1 MKKFTSEIVLGSI
14 LLILIVVMIII
25 VVTKKD
31 DEVIKDST
39 QLTGAN
45 VGQTISTSNTNNKED
60 IKKSM
65 QEGGLIC
72 QYEDKVTLANGSD
85 IYLIEKNE
93 QKSKIATLEIEINN
107 MYFDGENIYC
117 LPEYGKGQG
126 IYKID
131 LQGNIQKI
139 YNDITLQINL
149 TEDSIYFVKQV
160 GYDEIN
166 QNPQGSLCKMNKD
179 GSNITEIASSIKN
192 YFYIEDNKIFYT
204 TQDRKM
210 YSMNLDGTNTELLQ
224 EGRKF
229 ALGVCNQY
237 LIYIDYAN
245 QELTYAYNIETKE
258 ETQIGMSGEVY
269 EFLGQTYIVTKTTAE
284 NLEEQY
290 TISKFDSE
298 SGKIEEIYKAKDVGE
313 NILYINKDNIYYKSH
328 SNAINSIN
336 IENKQEKNSDLSIN
350 TKFIGNSAYEIE
362 DESNI
367 KIINLSTN
375 EEKKI

>member
-14 LLILIVVMIII
+14 LLILIIVMII
-25 VVTKKD
+25 VLVTKKD

-39 QLTGAN
+39 ELTGAE
-45 VGQTISTSNTNNKED
+45 VGQTLSTSDTTNKED

-126 IYKID
+126 IYKVD

-149 TEDSIYFVKQV
+149 TEDSIYFVNQV

-313 NILYINKDNIYYKSH
+313 NILYINKDNIYYKSP

>member
-14 LLILIVVMIII
+14 LLILIAVMII
-25 VVTKKD
+25 VLVTKKG
-31 DEVIKDST
+31 DEFVEDNT
-39 QLTGAN
+39 QLTGAEVEQN
-45 VGQTISTSNTNNKED
+45 LSTTDANNKEN

-72 QYEDKVTLANGSD
+72 QYEDKVTLANGAD

-93 QKSKIATLEIEINN
+93 QKNKIATLEIEINN

-131 LQGNIQKI
+131 LQGKIQKI

-149 TEDSIYFVKQV
+149 TKDSIYFVKQV

-166 QNPQGSLCKMNKD
+166 QNPQGSICKMNKD

-192 YFYIEDNKIFYT
+192 YFYIEDNKIYYT

-210 YSMNLDGTNTELLQ
+210 YSMNLDGKNAELLQ

-229 ALGVCNQY
+229 ALGMCKQY

-245 QELTYAYNIETKE
+245 QESTYVYNTQTKE
-258 ETQIGMSGEVY
+258 EKQIGMSGKVY
-269 EFLGQTYIVTKTTAE
+269 QFLGQTYIVTKATDE

-290 TISKFDSE
+290 KISKFDSE
-298 SGKIEEIYKAKDVGE
+298 NGNIEEICQTKEIVD
-313 NILYINKDNIYYKSH
+313 NIIYINKENIYYEDS
-328 SNAINSIN
+328 SNAISSIN
-336 IENKQEKNSDLSIN
+336 IGNKQEEISNISTN
-350 TKFIGNSAYEIE
+350 AKFIGNSTYEIE
-362 DESNI
+362 NGANI
-367 KIINLSTN
+367 KITNLSTN

>member
-1 MKKFTSEIVLGSI
+1 
-14 LLILIVVMIII
+14 
-25 VVTKKD
+25 
-31 DEVIKDST
+31 
-39 QLTGAN
+39 
-45 VGQTISTSNTNNKED
+45 
-60 IKKSM
+60 
-65 QEGGLIC
+65 
-72 QYEDKVTLANGSD
+72 
-85 IYLIEKNE
+85 
-93 QKSKIATLEIEINN
+93 
-107 MYFDGENIYC
+107 
-117 LPEYGKGQG
+117 
-126 IYKID
+126 
-131 LQGNIQKI
+131 
-139 YNDITLQINL
+139 
-149 TEDSIYFVKQV
+149 
-160 GYDEIN
+160 
-166 QNPQGSLCKMNKD
+166 
-179 GSNITEIASSIKN
+179 
-192 YFYIEDNKIFYT
+192 
-204 TQDRKM
+204 M

-298 SGKIEEIYKAKDVGE
+298 SGKIEEIYKAKDLGE
-313 NILYINKDNIYYKSH
+313 NILYINKDNIYYKSP

-336 IENKQEKNSDLSIN
+336 IENKQEENSDLSIN

>member
-1 MKKFTSEIVLGSI
+1 MKAKFKKRGERKHMKKFTSEIVLGSI

-25 VVTKKD
+25 LVTKKD

-39 QLTGAN
+39 QLTGAE
-45 VGQTISTSNTNNKED
+45 VGQTLNTSDTTNKEN

-85 IYLIEKNE
+85 IYLIEKNK

-126 IYKID
+126 IYKVD

-192 YFYIEDNKIFYT
+192 YFYC
-204 TQDRKM
+204 Q
-210 YSMNLDGTNTELLQ
+210 S
-224 EGRKF
+224 
-229 ALGVCNQY
+229 
-237 LIYIDYAN
+237 
-245 QELTYAYNIETKE
+245 
-258 ETQIGMSGEVY
+258 
-269 EFLGQTYIVTKTTAE
+269 
-284 NLEEQY
+284 
-290 TISKFDSE
+290 
-298 SGKIEEIYKAKDVGE
+298 
-313 NILYINKDNIYYKSH
+313 
-328 SNAINSIN
+328 SNC
-336 IENKQEKNSDLSIN
+336 
-350 TKFIGNSAYEIE
+350 
-362 DESNI
+362 
-367 KIINLSTN
+367 TN
-375 EEKKI
+375 ENY

>member
-14 LLILIVVMIII
+14 LLILIIVMII
-25 VVTKKD
+25 VLVTKKD

-39 QLTGAN
+39 ELTGAE
-45 VGQTISTSNTNNKED
+45 VEQTLSTSDTTNKEN

-126 IYKID
+126 IYKVD

-313 NILYINKDNIYYKSH
+313 NILYINKDNIYCKSP

>member
-229 ALGVCNQY
+229 ALGVYNQY

-258 ETQIGMSGEVY
+258 ETEIGMSGEVY

-313 NILYINKDNIYYKSH
+313 NILYINKDNIYYKSP

>member
-313 NILYINKDNIYYKSH
+313 NILYINKDNIYYKSP

>member
-14 LLILIVVMIII
+14 LLILIIVMII
-25 VVTKKD
+25 VLVTKKD

-39 QLTGAN
+39 ELTGAE
-45 VGQTISTSNTNNKED
+45 VGQTLSTSDTTNKEN

-126 IYKID
+126 IYKVD

-192 YFYIEDNKIFYT
+192 YFYIENNKIFYT

-298 SGKIEEIYKAKDVGE
+298 SGKIEEIYKAKDLGE
-313 NILYINKDNIYYKSH
+313 NILYINKDNIYYKSP

-336 IENKQEKNSDLSIN
+336 IENKQEENSDLSIN

>member
-25 VVTKKD
+25 LVTKKD

-45 VGQTISTSNTNNKED
+45 AGQTISTSNTNNKED

-93 QKSKIATLEIEINN
+93 QKNKIATLEIEINN
-107 MYFDGENIYC
+107 MHFDGENIYC

-229 ALGVCNQY
+229 ALGVYNQY

-258 ETQIGMSGEVY
+258 ETEIGMSGEVY

-313 NILYINKDNIYYKSH
+313 NILYINKDNIYYKSP

-336 IENKQEKNSDLSIN
+336 IENKQEENSNLSIN
-350 TKFIGNSAYEIE
+350 TKLIGNSSYEIE

-367 KIINLSTN
+367 KIINLSTK